1 MLIEGQGH
9 PHAVKSIC
17 HCNYHK
23 ACCWILTF
31 KRSETVFMF
40 QNLVLKKNLFTVAK
54 CIYE

>member
-9 PHAVKSIC
+9 SHAVKSIC

-40 QNLVLKKNLFTVAK
+40 QNLVLKKPFYSSKVH
-54 CIYE
+54 I